1 VSLLVAPLLLTSVN
15 AQATMQ
21 VGRNIIHFI
30 PGQAPRIDVPVANPT
45 DETLYVAVE
54 VLEVRNPGTE
64 AETRTPV
71 TDARRVDF
79 LVTPNRFIIP
89 PGNRQLVRFVNTGG
103 HSDEERIFRVN
114 LRPVSPPMEATRT
127 AIRLVVGYQV
137 LAIIEPERR
146 KSDLVVERMGSSL
159 TVQNFGNTNALF
171 RNGVQCESEA
181 DLRDRPVERCRA
193 VEAHRVHPGNSW
205 SLDLPYDAPVEFIV
219 SEAGSVRRERF

>member
-1 VSLLVAPLLLTSVN
+1 MNLRVLLLTVSLLVAPLLLTSVN

-146 KSDLVVERMGSSL
+146 KSDLVVER
-159 TVQNFGNTNALF
+159 VALVWTPW
-171 RNGVQCESEA
+171 RVSADGVAEP
-181 DLRDRPVERCRA
+181 D
-193 VEAHRVHPGNSW
+193 
-205 SLDLPYDAPVEFIV
+205 F
-219 SEAGSVRRERF
+219 